1 MRTLTVLAPGTVAS
15 LQDAGRPGW
24 AHVGVGHSG
33 AADRGSHHLANR
45 LVGNPTD
52 SATIECLLGGL
63 TARADADVVVAVTG
77 APCPVRVNGR
87 DADHHAPLYLRGGDE
102 LSLGLPA
109 AGLRCYVAASGGF
122 DVDPVLGSRSW
133 DSLAGLGPAPLRAGA
148 VLPLGQAAA
157 DGARVDHAPV
167 LLPTL
172 GTLTVTVTPGSR
184 EDWVADGL
192 AALGERTWV
201 VSTHSDRVG
210 VRLDGVPLLRA
221 AALADAELP
230 SEGVVRGAVQVPA
243 GGLPVVFGS
252 DHPVTGGYPVVGVV
266 TDADADLLAQ
276 ARPGQQVRFRAAGIT
291 PRRGPSR

>member
-1 MRTLTVLAPGTVAS
+1 MRTLTVLAPGTFAS

-102 LSLGLPA
+102 LSLGLPE

-172 GTLTVTVTPGSR
+172 ETLTVTVIPGPARTGWRTAWPPWASAPGWCRRIPIAWASASTACRCCAQPLSRTPNCPARASSGARYKCPRAGYLWCS
-184 EDWVADGL
+184 
-192 AALGERTWV
+192 AA
-201 VSTHSDRVG
+201 
-210 VRLDGVPLLRA
+210 
-221 AALADAELP
+221 
-230 SEGVVRGAVQVPA
+230 
-243 GGLPVVFGS
+243 
-252 DHPVTGGYPVVGVV
+252 
-266 TDADADLLAQ
+266 
-276 ARPGQQVRFRAAGIT
+276 IT
-291 PRRGPSR
+291 P